1 MSKSTRNKII
11 IALVIIALLAFAVFY
26 FWSRNN
32 DKQTNDGGF
41 SSGSGGGS
49 QSQSVFESFLSLVGL
64 KEKDKNSNGTTTDG
78 TGNIF
83 PSGNNSS
90 NNDDTD
96 TATDIDF
103 GFSSSASDISQ
114 GSSSSSV
121 FEAEL
126 PILRQ
131 ISDSPVAGGISF
143 KRNDFTII
151 RFVDRGTGHIFETND
166 RSLENTMISNT
177 TIPKVPEAVWTQN
190 GQTVVLRY
198 LDENNGILSFSANIL
213 TATTSQDVSK
223 NKKSAFLPSNIEQ
236 LSANPSGDKIFYLI
250 NDAEGSVGS
259 VSEVN
264 GSKKK
269 IIFQSP
275 IKEWLISWTNDKIIT
290 LVTKPSFN
298 VPGHLFFLNVK
309 TGVMDKIMTGV
320 NGLTALVSD
329 NAKNIL
335 YSESVG
341 SSVKLKY
348 RNLANGDDK
357 DLSFKTLPEKCVWS
371 KIEAFVAYCAVS
383 TAIPNGEY
391 PDGWYQGLISFTDSV
406 WKVNAK
412 TGSSELVFD
421 IQKETGNDIDIMNPF
436 LSDEDE
442 YLFFMNRKDLTLW
455 SLAVKKQLSAKNFSE
470 DSDSF

>member
-1 MSKSTRNKII
+1 MNKSTRNKII
-11 IALVIIALLAFAVFY
+11 ITLIIIAVLTFAVFY

-32 DKQTNDGGF
+32 AKQINRNDFPQG
-41 SSGSGGGS
+41 SAISGEGS
-49 QSQSVFESFLSLVGL
+49 QSQSVFDSFLSLVGL
-64 KEKDKNSNGTTTDG
+64 KEKNKNNTGATTSGNGD
-78 TGNIF
+78 IF
-83 PSGNNSS
+83 PSGNNNSD
-90 NNDDTD
+90 NNNTD
-96 TATDIDF
+96 TNTNF
-103 GFSSSASDISQ
+103 NF
-114 GSSSSSV
+114 SSSSSDGSQSSSV
-121 FEAEL
+121 SEVKL

-143 KRNDFTII
+143 KRNDLTVI

-166 RSLENTMISNT
+166 RSLENTLISNT
-177 TIPKVPEAVWTQN
+177 TIPKVPESVWSKN
-190 GQTVVLRY
+190 GQTVILRY
-198 LDENNGILSFSANIL
+198 LDEDNKSILSFSANIL

-250 NDAEGSVGS
+250 NGVEGSVGS

-275 IKEWLISWTNDKIIT
+275 IKEWLISWMNDKTIT
-290 LVTKPSFN
+290 LATKPSFN
-298 VPGHLFFLNVK
+298 VPGHLFFLDVK

-341 SSVKLKY
+341 GSVKLKY
-348 RNLANGDDK
+348 RNLTNGDDK
-357 DLSFKTLPEKCVWS
+357 DFSFKTLPEKCVWS
-371 KIEAFVAYCAVS
+371 KTEAFVAYCAVS
-383 TAIPNGEY
+383 IAIPNGEY
-391 PDGWYQGLISFTDSV
+391 PDGWYQGLISFTDGV
-406 WKVNAK
+406 WRVNAK

-421 IQKETGNDIDIMNPF
+421 IQKETDIDIDIMNPF
-436 LSDEDE
+436 LSDGDE
-442 YLFFMNRKDLTLW
+442 YLFFTNRKDLTLW
-455 SLAVKKQLSAKNFSE
+455 SLAVKKQLISKNLSE
-470 DSDSF
+470 NSNSF